1 MSIITKIDGIPLF
14 NSKWKAIRWGKKFG
28 LTGTHTHVHNDQIGW
43 MAGENH
49 GELDKAFKPRERIFI
64 QKPKNMNLVDSREDG
79 ITQTGGGYPSSPSS
93 PSSPGDPDG
102 SSGEASQDD
111 AGESKGGEGGEGG
124 GGY

>member
-49 GELDKAFKPRERIFI
+49 SELDKAFKPRERIFI
-64 QKPKNMNLVDSREDG
+64 QKPKNMNLVDSREG
-79 ITQTGGGYPSSPSS
+79 GTTQTGGGYSGSPSN
-93 PSSPGDPDG
+93 PGDPGG
-102 SSGEASQDD
+102 SSEEASQDD

>member
-28 LTGTHTHVHNDQIGW
+28 LTGTHTHVYNDQIGW

-79 ITQTGGGYPSSPSS
+79 ITQTGGGYSGSPSS
-93 PSSPGDPDG
+93 SGDPGG